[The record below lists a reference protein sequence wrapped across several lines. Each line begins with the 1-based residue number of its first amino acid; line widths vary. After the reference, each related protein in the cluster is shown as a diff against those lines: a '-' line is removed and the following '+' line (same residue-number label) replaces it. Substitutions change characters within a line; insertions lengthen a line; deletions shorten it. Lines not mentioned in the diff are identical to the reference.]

1 MRARE
6 FIAEQKELPAEQ
18 SAPMQNTYVMP
29 GLTAQDPYKTYR
41 FGVAMARARSDQA
54 TDGVNDF
61 RPDWSPETA
70 FGEQAVVVGFN
81 SDVDPV
87 IDQALAMTKTPGGKK
102 LVSTPK
108 SEEPEFVTNK
118 SPINSFKGYPR

>member
-6 FIAEQKELPAEQ
+6 FIVEQKELPPEQ
-18 SAPMQNTYVMP
+18 SAPMQNTFVMP

-54 TDGVNDF
+54 TDRVNDF
-61 RPDWSPETA
+61 RPDWSAETA
-70 FGEQAVVVGFN
+70 FGEQAVIVGFN

-102 LVSTPK
+102 LVSTSK
-108 SEEPEFVTNK
+108 SHEPASVTTQ
-118 SPINSFKGYPR
+118 SPINSFRGYPR

>member
-6 FIAEQKELPAEQ
+6 FITEQKDLPAEQ

-41 FGVAMARARSDQA
+41 FGVAIARARSDQA

-61 RPDWSPETA
+61 RPEWSAETA
-70 FGEQAVVVGFN
+70 FGEQAVVVGFTG
-81 SDVDPV
+81 DIDPV
-87 IDQALAMTKTPGGKK
+87 IDQALAMTKTPGGKE

-108 SEEPEFVTNK
+108 SEEPNFVTTK
-118 SPINSFKGYPR
+118 SPIKGFKGYPR

>member
-1 MRARE
+1 MRAKE
-6 FIAEQKELPAEQ
+6 FIVEQKELPPEQ
-18 SAPMQNTYVMP
+18 SGPMQNTYVMP

-41 FGVAMARARSDQA
+41 FGVAMARARSDKA

-61 RPDWSPETA
+61 RPNWSAETA
-70 FGEQAVVVGFN
+70 FGEQAVIVGFN

-108 SEEPEFVTNK
+108 SEEPATVSTK
-118 SPINSFKGYPR
+118 SPIKGFKGYPR